1 MEPFRPFVDW
11 KVVKMNVTNK
21 DITREEK
28 QELVNLMLQK
38 VMSESGTTVFESL
51 IQEGVF
57 SFYRVCSEPNT
68 KLQIEW
74 HLLDKSV

>member
-57 SFYRVCSEPNT
+57 SFYRVCSGNHP
-68 KLQIEW
+68 LG
-74 HLLDKSV
+74 